1 MVQMHRDRGILFV
14 LGAAHSLNHS
24 LFLVLPPLLQT
35 VSRDLNASFQT
46 LGTIASVSFLI
57 YGVGALVGG
66 PLSDRLGGVKVA
78 RLSLALSGASTFVF
92 IISDDLV
99 TFSAGMFLMALWSSF
114 YHPTANNLISR
125 TFVTNTAG
133 AMGIHGAAGSVGQMF
148 TPTIAYLL
156 GTMVDWRFA
165 FVLFGVL
172 SIITALIMGKTPSS
186 MDSTKRED
194 IPPWEIFKV
203 PNIWIIILFNI
214 IVGLFS
220 RGIELFFPAFLSINR
235 GFSGQLAAISNSL
248 ILLFGVVGQLLGGA
262 AADRYGSS
270 KVIIASALGV
280 VASVLFLLLIPLNA
294 IGVIVF
300 VIGYGISFFAHQ
312 PAMTA
317 LMGVVSPRNLMGAAY
332 GMMFFFAFGLGS
344 VSTMIAGYLADAF
357 NLEVA
362 FWFMALFAVMA
373 LIVSFAIQRRV
384 KGRNRRAVDPI

>member
-1 MVQMHRDRGILFV
+1 MSRDRGVLFM

-24 LFLVLPPLLQT
+24 LFLVLPPLLEK
-35 VSRDLNASFQT
+35 VSWDLNTSFQA
-46 LGTIASVSFLI
+46 LGTIATVSFLI

-66 PLSDRLGGVKVA
+66 PLSDRLGGVKVL
-78 RLSLALSGASTFVF
+78 RLSMALAGASTLIFLV
-92 IISDDLV
+92 SGDLV

-125 TFVTNTAG
+125 VFVANTAG

-148 TPTIAYLL
+148 TPTVAYLI
-156 GTMVDWRFA
+156 GTMIDWRLAFA
-165 FVLFGVL
+165 LFGAL
-172 SIITALIMGKTPSS
+172 SIATALMLGRAPSS
-186 MDSTKRED
+186 MDSPMRET
-194 IPPWEIFKV
+194 PPLLEIFKI
-203 PNIWIIILFNI
+203 PNIWILILFNVI
-214 IVGLFS
+214 IGLFS

-235 GFSGQLAAISNSL
+235 GFSGQLAAVSNSL
-248 ILLFGVVGQLLGGA
+248 ILLFGVVGQLVGGA

-270 KVIIASALGV
+270 KVIIASSLGA
-280 VASVLFLLLIPLNA
+280 VASILLLLLAPLNA

-300 VIGYGISFFAHQ
+300 VVGYGISHFAHQ

-317 LMGVVSPRNLMGAAY
+317 LMGLVSPENLKGAAY
-332 GMMFFFAFGLGS
+332 GTMFFFAFGLGS

-362 FWFMALFAVMA
+362 FWFMALFASMA

-384 KGRNRRAVDPI
+384 KE